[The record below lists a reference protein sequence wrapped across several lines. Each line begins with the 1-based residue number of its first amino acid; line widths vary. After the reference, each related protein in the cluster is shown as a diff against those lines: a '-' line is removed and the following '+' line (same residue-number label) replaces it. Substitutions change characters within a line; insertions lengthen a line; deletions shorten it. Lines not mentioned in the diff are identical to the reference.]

1 MSCRFKRLEL
11 PFQPI
16 ADDDRFRPGSL
27 VNGPELEVPPFLHMA
42 AVWPIRHTGRKL
54 FTRRVQPCRPL
65 LQQARSAL
73 WAARNVSR
81 PPALSGATW
90 KQKHMS
96 SDCDVWG
103 LVRKLLT
110 CTVHSCRGKVQQP
123 KIAFTDVLA
132 LCLVVVRS
140 VVQILEPPLNFP
152 ACLGY
157 PLEALATR
165 VPDPASD

>member
-1 MSCRFKRLEL
+1 LLGAHGKAQVATIAVYRPIVSCRCKRLEL
-11 PFQPI
+11 PY
-16 ADDDRFRPGSL
+16 
-27 VNGPELEVPPFLHMA
+27 VPPFLHMA
-42 AVWPIRHTGRKL
+42 VVWPIRHTGRKL
-54 FTRRVQPCRPL
+54 FPRRAQPCRPL
-65 LQQARSAL
+65 PQQAWYAL

-90 KQKHMS
+90 NHKLMS

-110 CTVHSCRGKVQQP
+110 CTVHSRRGTVQQP
-123 KIAFTDVLA
+123 KSAFADVLA
-132 LCLVVVRS
+132 LCLAVVRL
-140 VVQILEPPLNFP
+140 VIRILEPPLNFP
-152 ACLGY
+152 AYLGC